1 MGPGSDGR
9 GGVVSAV
16 EPTAVPRAAEP
27 ALRARSRRRRWE
39 TGYLLCLP
47 AFLCVFG
54 LLAFPI
60 VYDVAV
66 SFTDASA
73 GAAGR
78 FVGLQNY
85 QQLLA
90 DPIFWAA
97 ARNTA
102 VMVLAT
108 ATVELGLGLAT
119 ALLLWWRFW
128 GRAIVFLAVFIPWA
142 VPSSFAAFAWYWLLL
157 PPFHS
162 FYTLQ
167 AIQAKL
173 WLDGIFGIG
182 TWQVLSIGVMNV
194 WRGSSIIAI
203 FLLAGFNAIP
213 EELLE
218 YGRLEA
224 RSRWR
229 YLWRVVMPLN
239 RRIAILAMAVAL
251 TVTYMDFVAM
261 YAETGGRITV
271 PLIGTLA
278 YDNLVMGSRVGYSA
292 ALILTQIPVAALLAL
307 VVLRF
312 VEREPRPTRP
322 EADGGWSLRASFRP
336 SPRPSRPSPPP
347 TSGRGLPRRR
357 RWRRRAL
364 AAAGVLVALAVFAF
378 HLFPVY
384 YTAVQAV
391 KPVSEYPGGQIFWAY
406 HPDLTTLGQALHDPQ
421 LLIWGRNTVIVFGA
435 VLALG
440 LVVSL
445 MAGYGLA
452 RFNPPGARWA
462 ARLMFATYFVPQM
475 AVILPLYRIYA
486 TVGLDDTLPGI
497 VLAYLTLMVPFAT
510 WLFYSYFLGLDREVE
525 EHAWLDGS
533 RLQVFVRIVLPMCWP
548 VVIAAALFG
557 IGMMGS
563 DILYG
568 DLFSLTNATTTL
580 PVGLGIH
587 ALSLDEWANTN
598 AAIILSALPVI
609 ALCATLGR
617 YYVQGL
623 RAALLEGA

>member
-1 MGPGSDGR
+1 MRPGRDG
-9 GGVVSAV
+9 GGEVVSAV
-16 EPTAVPRAAEP
+16 ERTAIPRPAGL
-27 ALRARSRRRRWE
+27 ALRPRSRSRRWE

-54 LLAFPI
+54 LLAFPL

-66 SFTDASA
+66 SFTDAA
-73 GAAGR
+73 NGTAGR

-90 DPIFWAA
+90 DPVFWAA
-97 ARNTA
+97 ARNTTI
-102 VMVLAT
+102 MVLAT
-108 ATVELGLGLAT
+108 AAVEFGLGLVT

-128 GRAIVFLAVFIPWA
+128 GRAIVFLAVFVPWA
-142 VPSSFAAFAWYWLLL
+142 VPSSFAAFAWYWLLV

-167 AIQAKL
+167 AIQAKF

-239 RRIAILAMAVAL
+239 RRIAVLALAVAL
-251 TVTYMDFVAM
+251 TITYMDFVSM

-278 YDNLVMGSRVGYSA
+278 YANLVMGSRVGYSA
-292 ALILTQIPVAALLAL
+292 ALILTQIPVAALLA
-307 VVLRF
+307 VVALRF
-312 VEREPRPTRP
+312 VEREPRPKRAP
-322 EADGGWSLRASFRP
+322 AGDGWSLGTGSRPP
-336 SPRPSRPSPPP
+336 SPAPRSSSPPALR
-347 TSGRGLPRRR
+347 RGSPRRR
-357 RWRRRAL
+357 RWGRRLA
-364 AAAGVLVALAVFAF
+364 AAAGVLAALAVFAF
-378 HLFPVY
+378 HLFPIY

-391 KPVSEYPGGQIFWAY
+391 KPVAEYREGQIFWAY
-406 HPDLTTLGQALHDPQ
+406 HPDFGTLGEALHDAQ
-421 LLIWGRNTVIVFGA
+421 LLIWGRNTVIVFAA
-435 VLALG
+435 VLVVG

-452 RFNPPGARWA
+452 RFDPPGARWA

-486 TVGLDDTLPGI
+486 TVGLDDTIPGI
-497 VLAYLTLMVPFAT
+497 VLSYLTLMVPFAT

-525 EHAWLDGS
+525 EHAWLDGG
-533 RLQVFVRIVLPMCWP
+533 RLHVFVRVVLPMCWP

-563 DILYG
+563 DVLYG
-568 DLFSLTNATTTL
+568 SLFSLTNNTTTL
-580 PVGLGIH
+580 PVGLGIN

-598 AAIILSALPVI
+598 AAIILSTLPVI
-609 ALCATLGR
+609 ALCAALGR

>member
-1 MGPGSDGR
+1 MRPGRDG
-9 GGVVSAV
+9 GGEVVSAV
-16 EPTAVPRAAEP
+16 ERTAIPRPAGL
-27 ALRARSRRRRWE
+27 ALRPRSRSRRWE

-54 LLAFPI
+54 LLAFPL

-66 SFTDASA
+66 SFTDAA
-73 GAAGR
+73 NGTAGR

-90 DPIFWAA
+90 DPVFWAA
-97 ARNTA
+97 ARNTTI
-102 VMVLAT
+102 MVLAT
-108 ATVELGLGLAT
+108 AAVEFGLGLVT

-128 GRAIVFLAVFIPWA
+128 GRAIVFLAVFVPWA
-142 VPSSFAAFAWYWLLL
+142 VPSSFAAFAWYWLLV

-167 AIQAKL
+167 AIQAKF
-173 WLDGIFGIG
+173 WLDGMFGIG
-182 TWQVLSIGVMNV
+182 TWQVVSVGVMNV

-203 FLLAGFNAIP
+203 FLLAGLNAIP

-229 YLWRVVMPLN
+229 YFWRVVMPLN
-239 RRIAILAMAVAL
+239 RRITVLALAVAL
-251 TVTYMDFVAM
+251 TITYMDFVSM
-261 YAETGGRITV
+261 YAATGGRITV

-278 YDNLVMGSRVGYSA
+278 YANLVMGSRVGYSA
-292 ALILTQIPVAALLAL
+292 ALILTQIPVAALLA
-307 VVLRF
+307 VVALRF
-312 VEREPRPTRP
+312 VEREPRPKP
-322 EADGGWSLRASFRP
+322 VPAGDGWRLGTS
-336 SPRPSRPSPPP
+336 SPPARP
-347 TSGRGLPRRR
+347 PEPPAPPRHGRGSRRLR
-357 RWRRRAL
+357 RWRRRVL
-364 AAAGVLVALAVFAF
+364 VGAGVLAALAVFAF
-378 HLFPVY
+378 HLFPIY
-384 YTAVQAV
+384 YTAIQAV
-391 KPVSEYPGGQIFWAY
+391 KPVGEYRQGQIFWAY
-406 HPDLTTLGQALHDPQ
+406 HPDFGTLGEALHDAQ
-421 LLIWGRNTVIVFGA
+421 LLIWGRNTVIIFGA
-435 VLALG
+435 VLMVG

-452 RFNPPGARWA
+452 RFDPPGARWV

-497 VLAYLTLMVPFAT
+497 VLIYLTLMVPFAT

-533 RLQVFVRIVLPMCWP
+533 RPQVFVRIVLPMCWP
-548 VVIAAALFG
+548 VVIAVALFG

-563 DILYG
+563 DVLYG
-568 DLFSLTNATTTL
+568 SLFSLTNGTTTL
-580 PVGLGIH
+580 PVGLGIN

-598 AAIILSALPVI
+598 AAVILSTLPII